1 MRPGPQELGPER
13 GVGGAEEAVEEE
25 EAFECHAPAARAAE
39 PPGEEQ
45 GERAERGGG
54 DGEDSEEV
62 VNVSVGQGSV
72 VGRGGFYYY
81 EFQVADAAGAGHLCV
96 THICV
101 FFNGSEGSPESPLHA
116 FFAAGELKF

>member
-1 MRPGPQELGPER
+1 MEKQSRASSMSRAYDLTKIVYSPDDDVDG
-13 GVGGAEEAVEEE
+13 
-25 EAFECHAPAARAAE
+25 HAPAARPAE
-39 PPGEEQ
+39 PPSEKQ
-45 GERAERGGG
+45 GERAERRGG